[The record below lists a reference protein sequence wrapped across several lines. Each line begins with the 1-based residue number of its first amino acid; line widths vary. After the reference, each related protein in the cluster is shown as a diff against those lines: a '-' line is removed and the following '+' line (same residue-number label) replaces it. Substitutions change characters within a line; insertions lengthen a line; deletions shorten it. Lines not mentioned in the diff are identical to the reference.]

1 MKFSARSQY
10 ALEAMLALAEA
21 PEGEPI
27 QVRSIA
33 DGHGIPIRFLE
44 QIMAALKK
52 SGLVKSIRGARGG
65 YMLAS
70 TPGEIPVARI
80 LEAIEGPI
88 EEGPQPTEDDSEPP
102 AATRAV
108 HGLWREAQEAVRG
121 LFLSISLG
129 ELLTRKQKLEGSH
142 GIMFHI

>member
-21 PEGEPI
+21 PGGEPV

-52 SGLVKSIRGARGG
+52 SGLVNSIRGARGG
-65 YMLAS
+65 YMLA
-70 TPGEIPVARI
+70 TAPAAIPLAHI
-80 LEAIEGPI
+80 LEAIEGPF
-88 EEGPQPTEDDSEPP
+88 EEERRQFEDNGEPP

-108 HGLWREAQEAVRG
+108 HGLWREAQEAVHG
-121 LFLSISLG
+121 LFLRITLA

-142 GIMFHI
+142 EIMFHI